1 MSFLGASR
9 DEILMV
15 AFIVVLVVAAPKI
28 PKLGEWIGGLFG
40 GGSGGEKPTSK
51 PPRTGDP
58 AP

>member
-9 DEILMV
+9 DEILLV

-40 GGSGGEKPTSK
+40 GAGGGKPSSK
-51 PPRTGDP
+51 PPGTGDP